1 MISSCRFPLCVL
13 SVLAAVFLLSAG
25 PARGSDSLAST
36 ATVVFDESA
45 ATSTDF
51 LSDHEWRR
59 LPREERR
66 RRARASYLAR
76 IEPTGVVSADRL
88 EQYIQRFRDA
98 NVYDTRLCL
107 FRVSAQLEPGTTGT
121 VRLRGE
127 VNVPQYRSGVE
138 DALRMLGFAVAE
150 NAIAVLPDASL
161 GPGRYA
167 FVTTAAATLRREP
180 RHDAE
185 QVNSV
190 ARGGWVRLLR
200 AARPDDIAR
209 GGSRLDEPWFLAQT
223 FEGYLGFV
231 PARQIRRTPKLSP
244 IAATLT
250 RPFAMPDSDTI
261 LPLGTN
267 LVATPEGYQVGG
279 TTDLLPADAPLARLH
294 GTPPTE
300 EEILKTLEPLMDV
313 KYVWGGVT
321 DGGIDC
327 SGLSQFFYRTRGIV
341 LPRDAVQQAIVGQI
355 VAWGRDVVTDAQP
368 GDLIFFASEQG
379 RVSHVAISLGHGRII
394 HSSRDRVKIGTLGDR
409 EDESDSRSL
418 AERALFARRVF

>member
-1 MISSCRFPLCVL
+1 MSSRWLPV
-13 SVLAAVFLLSAG
+13 VPAAAAVAFLCAE
-25 PARGSDSLAST
+25 PAQSSDTKVST
-36 ATVVFDESA
+36 ATVVFDA
-45 ATSTDF
+45 AASTSTDF
-51 LSDHEWRR
+51 LSDDEWRR

-76 IEPTGVVSADRL
+76 IEPTGVVSAERL
-88 EQYIQRFRDA
+88 DQYIQRFRDT
-98 NVYDTRLCL
+98 NVYDTRLYL
-107 FRVSAQLEPGTTGT
+107 FRVTAQVEPGTTGT

-138 DALRMLGFAVAE
+138 ESLRMLGFTVAE

-161 GPGRYA
+161 GPDRYGFA
-167 FVTTAAATLRREP
+167 TTAAATLRREP

-200 AARPDDIAR
+200 PARPDDMAR
-209 GGSRLDEPWFLAQT
+209 AGARLEGSWFLAQT

-231 PARQIRRTPKLSP
+231 PAEQIRRAPKLSA

-250 RPFAMPDSDTI
+250 RPLALPETGTT

-267 LVATPEGYQVGG
+267 LVSTPAGYRVGG
-279 TTDLLPADAPLARLH
+279 SDEALPPDAPIAPLH
-294 GTPPTE
+294 GAAPTK
-300 EEILKTLEPLMDV
+300 EEILKTLEPLMNV

-327 SGLSQFFYRTRGIV
+327 SGLSQFYFRSRGIV

-368 GDLIFFASEQG
+368 GDLIFFVSEQG
-379 RVSHVAISLGHGRII
+379 RVSHVAISLGGGQIV
-394 HSSRDRVKIGTLGDR
+394 HSSRDRVKLGTLDDR
-409 EDESDSRSL
+409 EDETDARSL
-418 AERALFARRVF
+418 AERALFARRVY